1 MHWDWLTQ
9 DLAWEWAERLW
20 QLLMIVW
27 IVLWLGAK
35 SAKKRERWNG
45 RAGYLILLLVGGWL
59 LFGPRVAWEWM
70 NVRLLP
76 NVPLVWG
83 LGLGVT
89 AIGIGMA
96 IWARLSLG
104 TNWSGTVTLKKDHEL
119 VRKGLYRRIRHP
131 IYTGILVGM
140 VGTQMIQ
147 GHLKGWIGVGII
159 LAGFYI
165 KARREER
172 FLSEEFGARFEE
184 HARQTGMFLP
194 KWT

>member
-119 VRKGLYRRIRHP
+119 VRK
-131 IYTGILVGM
+131 
-140 VGTQMIQ
+140 
-147 GHLKGWIGVGII
+147 
-159 LAGFYI
+159 
-165 KARREER
+165 
-172 FLSEEFGARFEE
+172 
-184 HARQTGMFLP
+184 
-194 KWT
+194 